1 MEKLIIKN
9 FGPISEVEIEI
20 KKYTL
25 LIGDTSTG
33 KSIIAKLICIFKKI
47 MQEGI
52 EKIEDFNSL
61 LKNYNIDFLK
71 DDSEIEYYL
80 DNYFVKIKGENLI
93 KLSDELLN
101 IYRIKEIMQKI
112 SFDDIIKKIG
122 KDIELLKNDIDKEK
136 LDTIESQYE
145 KAKQQID
152 ELRKESSFIKRYSK
166 IIYIPAERMF
176 FSMLGKS
183 ISGLWANNV
192 SVSKSYLDFAG
203 YYEVAKKNSSKV
215 NYSDLGFTYHNNDDK
230 EYIEYK
236 GQKLDIQYTSSGVQ
250 AILPLIVVLNYLAET
265 KKDLEDSDQMICV
278 EEPEISLFPQRQ
290 KELVEHI
297 VSIVNR
303 INSRLVITT
312 HSPYVLSAFNNMM
325 LASNTAIEK
334 EERKEEIK
342 NIISEDK
349 WIRYEDVSAYEVK
362 DGKVIS
368 LLDEEFKGLDVN
380 AIDKVSD
387 IITEQVD
394 QLISI
399 RYEE

>member
-1 MEKLIIKN
+1 MEKLSIKN

-52 EKIEDFNSL
+52 EKIEDFNLL
-61 LKNYNIDFLK
+61 LKNYNIDFLN
-71 DDSEIEYYL
+71 DDSQIEYYSNNYYLRVKGKDSL
-80 DNYFVKIKGENLI
+80 DF
-93 KLSDELLN
+93 SDELGFLFN
-101 IYRIKEIMQKI
+101 VTGINFE
-112 SFDDIIKKIG
+112 SFEKFVGIFYKNKGNTYDGTIHMDDAPSIIETFKKF
-122 KDIELLKNDIDKEK
+122 KNKHP
-136 LDTIESQYE
+136 SV
-145 KAKQQID
+145 
-152 ELRKESSFIKRYSK
+152 
-166 IIYIPAERMF
+166 IYIPAERMF

-265 KKDLEDSDQMICV
+265 KKDLENSDQMICV

-349 WIRYEDVSAYEVK
+349 WIRYEDVSTYEVK

>member
-9 FGPISEVEIEI
+9 FGPISEAEIEI

-33 KSIIAKLICIFKKI
+33 KSIIAKLICIFEKCMI
-47 MQEGI
+47 EGI
-52 EKIEDFNSL
+52 QDIEKFKIL
-61 LKNYNIDFLK
+61 LHNYGMPFLGK
-71 DDSEIEYYL
+71 TTQIEY
-80 DNYFVKIKGENLI
+80 VKGNQFIFIEESTLNRSISVNSEMIRRALEIIAQQAFK
-93 KLSDELLN
+93 DEP
-101 IYRIKEIMQKI
+101 IVSHKDEQ
-112 SFDDIIKKIG
+112 IIKKG
-122 KDIELLKNDIDKEK
+122 QDFL
-136 LDTIESQYE
+136 
-145 KAKQQID
+145 
-152 ELRKESSFIKRYSK
+152 SSINEVSP
-166 IIYIPAERMF
+166 IYIPAERMF

-215 NYSDLGFTYHNNDDK
+215 NYSDLGFTYHNSNDK
-230 EYIEYK
+230 EYVEYK

-265 KKDLEDSDQMICV
+265 KKDLENSDQMICV

>member
-1 MEKLIIKN
+1 MEKLNIKN
-9 FGPISEVEIEI
+9 FGPISEAEIEI

-61 LKNYNIDFLK
+61 LKNYNIDFLN
-71 DDSEIEYYL
+71 DDSEIEYYS
-80 DNYFVKIKGENLI
+80 NEYFIKVKNKDFG
-93 KLSDELLN
+93 KLSQYFIDLYNSKN
-101 IYRIKEIMQKI
+101 IYFDNI
-112 SFDDIIKKIG
+112 SDAFKSLEQNERHLNSMISVRSVNDSVQSKV
-122 KDIELLKNDIDKEK
+122 LLT
-136 LDTIESQYE
+136 L
-145 KAKQQID
+145 
-152 ELRKESSFIKRYSK
+152 SSYDSV
-166 IIYIPAERMF
+166 IYIPAERMF
-176 FSMLGKS
+176 FSMLGNS
-183 ISGLWANNV
+183 ANGLRANNV

-215 NYSDLGFTYHNNDDK
+215 NYSDLGFTYHNSNDK
-230 EYIEYK
+230 EYVEYK

-265 KKDLEDSDQMICV
+265 KKDLENSDQMICV

-325 LASNTAIEK
+325 LASNTAKEK